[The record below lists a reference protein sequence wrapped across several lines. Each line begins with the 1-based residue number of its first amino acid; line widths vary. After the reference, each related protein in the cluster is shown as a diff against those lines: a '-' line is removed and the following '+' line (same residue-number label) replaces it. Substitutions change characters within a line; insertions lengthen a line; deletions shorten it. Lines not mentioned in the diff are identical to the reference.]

1 MFDASQKYLDREPG
15 QFVQIRPVSS
25 KPAANMDPVDL
36 LRVLEDKL
44 AHSEQVLQDQISELS
59 VRLSRLE
66 NDVGMIGTD
75 SAPDLRNLERRM
87 GVIADR
93 LAKLE
98 DRAA

>member
-25 KPAANMDPVDL
+25 KPAANMDPV
-36 LRVLEDKL
+36 RVLEDKL

-66 NDVGMIGTD
+66 NDVGMSGTD